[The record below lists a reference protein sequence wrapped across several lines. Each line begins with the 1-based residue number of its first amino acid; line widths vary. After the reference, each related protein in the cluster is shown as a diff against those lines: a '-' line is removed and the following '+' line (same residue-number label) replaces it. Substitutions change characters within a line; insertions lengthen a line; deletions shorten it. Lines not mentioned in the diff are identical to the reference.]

1 MKTSIS
7 MCFEKVLRK
16 EKKLISSLTTEG
28 TMSSY
33 KQHIGTTYTSQQL
46 SSGIIKYYNLNI
58 LIHLKY
64 GSTYKIIYLMKSGG
78 R

>member
-7 MCFEKVLRK
+7 MSFEKVSR
-16 EKKLISSLTTEG
+16 EQKKLKSRLTTEG
-28 TMSSY
+28 TISSH
-33 KQHIGTTYTSQQL
+33 KQHIGTTYNAPQL

-58 LIHLKY
+58 LIYLKY
-64 GSTYKIIYLMKSGG
+64 GSTYKITYLMKSGG